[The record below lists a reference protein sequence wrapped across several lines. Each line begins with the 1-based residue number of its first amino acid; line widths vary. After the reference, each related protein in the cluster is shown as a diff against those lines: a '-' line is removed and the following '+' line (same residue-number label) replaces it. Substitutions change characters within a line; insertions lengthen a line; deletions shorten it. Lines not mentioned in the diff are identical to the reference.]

1 MKVAKGNNV
10 DRESEGRDRETLQQD
25 EDNSNIEG
33 QMERT
38 TQMLERGRSGAES
51 IFP

>member
-1 MKVAKGNNV
+1 MKVAEGSNV
-10 DRESEGRDRETLQQD
+10 DRDTLQQD

>member
-1 MKVAKGNNV
+1 MRKEEEVK
-10 DRESEGRDRETLQQD
+10 EGVGDWETLQQD